1 MSSFKNTPNVGGPLL
16 DTIIEDHKGI
26 WSYYDEYANSAG
38 DVDAQTRWANQFKW
52 HVARHAIAEELVL
65 YPLMEQHMGE
75 EGKQIAEEDRGI
87 HQRVKEILYEL
98 ESHAPD
104 SKEHATLL
112 KEAVDILKQHGNH
125 EEQVEFLK
133 LQNALGDEGAAKAAA
148 SFERTK
154 LLAPTRSHPSAPA
167 RPPFETLAGLLAA
180 PMDKIRDLLSQF
192 PTKEETDSVRRER
205 KL

>member
-1 MSSFKNTPNVGGPLL
+1 MSCSLQRLVRISNVTSFSLCHASRRINPSCTPTILRSQVALMSSFKNTPNVGGPLL

-104 SKEHATLL
+104 SKEHAALL

-133 LQNALGDEGAAKAAA
+133 LQKALGDEGAAKAAA

-154 LLAPTRSHPSAPA
+154 LLAPTR
-167 RPPFETLAGLLAA
+167 
-180 PMDKIRDLLSQF
+180 
-192 PTKEETDSVRRER
+192 
-205 KL
+205 